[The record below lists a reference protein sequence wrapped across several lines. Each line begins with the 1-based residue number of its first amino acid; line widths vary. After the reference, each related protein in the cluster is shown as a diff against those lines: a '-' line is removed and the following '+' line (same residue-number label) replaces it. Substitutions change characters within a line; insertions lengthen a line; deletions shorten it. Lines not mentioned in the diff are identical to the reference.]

1 MTDDNTPQLY
11 SLSRRR
17 MLAGL
22 GAVGLAS
29 AGAGLGTSAYFSDEE
44 TFEDNMLTAGT
55 LDMSV
60 TADVVA
66 ANEYWVNQ
74 GGLDVSAVA
83 DGEDAVMG
91 LQIEDIKPG
100 DWGIIC
106 FEIEVGDNP
115 GYVQVC
121 TENFAEAGGANPEPE
136 QEAEGDTDNDADLGE
151 FLLTTVWQGYDG
163 GTGGAK
169 SDLNVLDPVFNN
181 NSDIIPL
188 AYGEPDLDGV
198 VDADQH
204 HTTAREAN
212 AILDVNN
219 GGYIVKDDAGEPVVV
234 GGDDNDADVYEFC
247 LLIELPYQVGNVV
260 QGDSVSF
267 DLVFKTEQ
275 VRHNEDPF
283 NNSAPVNN
291 SAPMNNPTPVN
302 NSTGGQ

>member
-1 MTDDNTPQLY
+1 MTDDKPQLY
-11 SLSRRR
+11 NLSRRK

-22 GAVGLAS
+22 GAIGIAS
-29 AGAGLGTSAYFSDEE
+29 AGAGLGTSAYFSDTEE
-44 TFEDNMLTAGT
+44 FTNNSLAAGT

-83 DGEDAVMG
+83 DSEDAVMG
-91 LQIEDIKPG
+91 LTVDDIKPG

-121 TENFAEAGGANPEPE
+121 TENFDEAGGANPEPE
-136 QEAEGDTDNDADLGE
+136 QEVEGDAGNSADLGE
-151 FLLTTVWQGYDG
+151 YLLTTVWQDYTGPTDG
-163 GTGGAK
+163 SPGGMK
-169 SDLNVLDPVFNN
+169 TNLNVLDPVFNN

-188 AYGEPDLDGV
+188 AYREPDLDGV
-198 VDADQH
+198 VNADQH

-212 AILDVNN
+212 AILDVAG
-219 GGYIVKDDAGEPVVV
+219 GGYIVKDDAGEPIVV

-275 VRHNEDPF
+275 VRNNETPF
-283 NNSAPVNN
+283 
-291 SAPMNNPTPVN
+291 MNDVEDVGTPIN
-302 NSTGGQ
+302 GTAE

>member
-1 MTDDNTPQLY
+1 MTDDPKLY
-11 SLSRRR
+11 DLSRRK

-22 GAVGLAS
+22 GAIGLAS
-29 AGAGLGTSAYFSDEE
+29 AGAGLGTSAYFSDREE
-44 TFEDNMLTAGT
+44 FENNTLAAGT
-55 LDMSV
+55 LDMTV

-66 ANEYWVNQ
+66 ANQYWVNQ

-83 DGEDAVMG
+83 DAQDAVMG
-91 LQIEDIKPG
+91 LQIDDIKPG

-121 TENFAEAGGANPEPE
+121 TENFAEDGGDNPEPE
-136 QEAEGDTDNDADLGE
+136 QAVEGDADNDADLGE
-151 FLLTTVWQGYDG
+151 FLLTTVWQEYNGATD
-163 GTGGAK
+163 GTGMK
-169 SDLNVLDPVFNN
+169 TDLNILDPVFNN
-181 NSDIIPL
+181 NSDIVPL

-212 AILDVNN
+212 AILDVAND
-219 GGYIVKDDAGEPVVV
+219 GYIIKDDAGEPAVI
-234 GGDDNDADVYEFC
+234 GSDAEVYEFC
-247 LLIELPYQVGNVV
+247 LLIELPYEVGNVV

-275 VRHNEDPF
+275 VRNNETPF
-283 NNSAPVNN
+283 
-291 SAPMNNPTPVN
+291 MNDVEESPTN
-302 NSTGGQ
+302 ETA